1 MADLDPGVDICKHGG
16 HHYLLLYSLHNDK
29 NLLIKAPNVLQ
40 YMYMTFTFYFL
51 WQHVYLTYYMNDFV
65 YFRWQIVCI
74 NILVFQALHLNIF
87 FPNYCIFLNHITIIS
102 VHFLSHYSIIVMS

>member
-29 NLLIKAPNVLQ
+29 NLLIKAPNVLHVHD
-40 YMYMTFTFYFL
+40 FYFL
-51 WQHVYLTYYMNDFV
+51 WQYVYLTYYMNDFV

-74 NILVFQALHLNIF
+74 NVLVFQALHLKIF
-87 FPNYCIFLNHITIIS
+87 FP
-102 VHFLSHYSIIVMS
+102 IIVFF